1 MRMQMRRFLQ
11 SYAHCAVVSLLLT
24 TMFVSPVDALS
35 DEDWASCSRAGGN
48 STSLPIRSCTA
59 VIDEFD
65 KVLEKLVA
73 AYNNRGVA
81 YRSNGETDRAIEDYN
96 QAIHLKSD
104 YYVAINNRGVAHM
117 SKGDLDL
124 AIADYDRV
132 IRIKPDHFAAFYN
145 RAVALSE
152 KGLLEKAIADYDV
165 VVKVDPRNAVF
176 LYQRGMAK
184 LKNGDVTGGESD
196 VRLAES
202 IKPGISATTS
212 RR

>member
-1 MRMQMRRFLQ
+1 MRRFLRSCTQ
-11 SYAHCAVVSLLLT
+11 CAVVSLTLT
-24 TMFVSPVDALS
+24 AIFVSPVDALS
-35 DEDWASCSRAGGN
+35 DEDWISCSRAGVN

-59 VIDEFD
+59 VIDEFER
-65 KVLEKLVA
+65 VLEKLVA

-104 YYVAINNRGVAHM
+104 YYTAINNRGVAHM

-132 IRIKPDHFAAFYN
+132 IQIKPDYIAAFYN
-145 RAVALSE
+145 RAVALSR
-152 KGLLEKAIADYDV
+152 KGLLDKSIADYDV
-165 VVKVDPRNAVF
+165 VIKVDPRNAVF
-176 LYQRGMAK
+176 LYQRGMKK
-184 LKNGDVTGGESD
+184 LKNGDVTGGEAD
-196 VRLAES
+196 MRLAET
-202 IKPGISATTS
+202 IKPGISDGAT

>member
-1 MRMQMRRFLQ
+1 MRRLRK
-11 SYAHCAVVSLLLT
+11 SHTAPSVISMLLT
-24 TMFVSPVDALS
+24 AIFVSPVNALS
-35 DEDWASCSRAGGN
+35 DEDWDSCSRAGGN
-48 STSLPIRSCTA
+48 SIDLPINSCTA
-59 VIDEFD
+59 AIDEFER
-65 KVLEKLVA
+65 VLEKLVA

-132 IRIKPDHFAAFYN
+132 IQIKPSYIAAFYN
-145 RAVALSE
+145 RAVALSK

-165 VVKVDPRNAVF
+165 VIKVDPGNAVF
-176 LYQRGMAK
+176 LYQRGMTK
-184 LKNGDVTGGESD
+184 LKNGDVIGGESD
-196 VRLAES
+196 VRSAES
-202 IKPGISATTS
+202 IKPGISGATPI
-212 RR
+212 R